1 MMSYNL
7 AISPDFKPELIS
19 GWFIFNT
26 WLQKQLGEGIH
37 LEIHQD
43 FKEQHDAIDQGKV
56 DLIYANPSDV
66 SKLVRERGFLPVVKP
81 VSKPDEAIIACKADS
96 YKDIQDLPRNIK
108 VAQTDSPDVNTIG
121 MIMLEPADIDK
132 TTVELIHCDN
142 FVVVARQILK
152 GNAEVG
158 FFLAESFNELS
169 ALVKN
174 ELFQLVSSQIHM
186 IHHAMLVSPNL
197 ASQKDKIADLLVSMS
212 SDTSGSHILGDIG
225 VNGFEIMSVE
235 DAEFMI
241 DLMDTLTT

>member
-1 MMSYNL
+1 
-7 AISPDFKPELIS
+7 
-19 GWFIFNT
+19 
-26 WLQKQLGEGIH
+26 
-37 LEIHQD
+37 
-43 FKEQHDAIDQGKV
+43 
-56 DLIYANPSDV
+56 
-66 SKLVRERGFLPVVKP
+66 
-81 VSKPDEAIIACKADS
+81 
-96 YKDIQDLPRNIK
+96 
-108 VAQTDSPDVNTIG
+108 

-132 TTVELIHCDN
+132 TTVEFIHCDN

-174 ELFQLVSSQIHM
+174 ELFPLVSSQIHM

-197 ASQKDKIADLLVSMS
+197 ASQRDKIADLLVSMS
-212 SDTSGSHILGDIG
+212 SDAGGSQILGDIG

>member
-1 MMSYNL
+1 MSYNL

-43 FKEQHDAIDQGKV
+43 FKEQHNAIDEGKV
-56 DLIYANPSDV
+56 DLIYANPFDV
-66 SKLVRERGFLPVVKP
+66 SQLIRDKGFTPLVKP
-81 VSKPDEAIIACKADS
+81 VSKPDEAIVACRVGA
-96 YKDIQDLPRNIK
+96 YEEVRDLPGNIK
-108 VAQTDSPDVNTIG
+108 VAQTDTPDVNTIG

-132 TTVELIHCDN
+132 STVEIIHCDN
-142 FVVVARQILK
+142 FVVVARKLMK
-152 GNAEVG
+152 GNADVG

-169 ALVKN
+169 ALVKK
-174 ELFQLVSSQIHM
+174 ELFPLVSSQIHM
-186 IHHAMLVSPNL
+186 IHHAMLVSPKL
-197 ASQKDKIADLLVSMS
+197 AAQKETISDLLISMS
-212 SDTSGSHILGDIG
+212 ADARAKQILSEIG
-225 VNGFEIMSVE
+225 VSDFEAMSAE